1 MVASSYIA
9 GNVLTDGEAWIALNS
24 TLLDADATSIEF
36 KSGFADGDDPAG
48 SGSGGVQNWDQY
60 MDLVAIAY
68 VRAAP
73 EHNSR
78 IALLSINGSS
88 TNADYDT
95 QQHYGN
101 GTAPVA
107 EAVSSN
113 YWFNVLIGDNSTDN
127 AFCVAVTQ
135 FFDIN
140 SGKFKSF
147 SVEAASEF
155 VTEGQVFMAAG
166 TFLKQDPISS
176 LKFYEDSGQGLKDE
190 SRIDLF
196 GVLPSMLTTGTL
208 P

>member
-1 MVASSYIA
+1 MADPAYIVD
-9 GNVLTDGEAWIALNS
+9 GVLTDGEAWTALNTT
-24 TLLDADATSIEF
+24 TLGSDAALVTF

-60 MDLVAIAY
+60 MDLVVIAY
-68 VRAAP
+68 VRAAVA
-73 EHNSR
+73 HNSR
-78 IALLSINGSS
+78 AALLKVNGSS

-95 QQHYGN
+95 QQLYGN
-101 GTAPVA
+101 GTSVTAA
-107 EAVSSN
+107 AVSSN
-113 YWFNVLIGDNSTDN
+113 TWFPVLIGDNSTAN
-127 AFCVAVTQ
+127 AFSVAITTFSEV
-135 FFDIN
+135 N

-196 GVLPSMLTTGTL
+196 GVLPRMVA
-208 P
+208 